1 MPELIHHTLA
11 VFMAFL
17 AMMNPVANAV
27 IFLGL
32 TAQMGLATTRRVA
45 WRAVRMAFY
54 IVVVFA
60 LFGPLLFSLFGIT
73 LAALRIAGG
82 ILISLVGFRM
92 LHGENSRMS
101 HPKKILEDPVD
112 EGEND
117 TQNDIAITPLAIPV
131 LAGPGTIATA
141 MSYSPSGHWVETGI
155 TLLMFTLI
163 CVITFY
169 AFIFS
174 ERILA
179 RIGRDG
185 VAVITR
191 LMGLILAVIGV
202 QMGLD
207 GIHQSGIIGN

>member
-1 MPELIHHTLA
+1 MSDLIHHALA

-32 TAQMGLATTRRVA
+32 TAQMGVATTRQVA

-101 HPKKILEDPVD
+101 HPKQISAESVD
-112 EGEND
+112 EVD
-117 TQNDIAITPLAIPV
+117 SDAQNDIAITPLAIPV

-155 TLLMFTLI
+155 TLVMFTII
-163 CVITFY
+163 CFITFY

-174 ERILA
+174 ERILV

-202 QMGLD
+202 QMGLE
-207 GIHQSGIIGN
+207 GIHQSGIIGL